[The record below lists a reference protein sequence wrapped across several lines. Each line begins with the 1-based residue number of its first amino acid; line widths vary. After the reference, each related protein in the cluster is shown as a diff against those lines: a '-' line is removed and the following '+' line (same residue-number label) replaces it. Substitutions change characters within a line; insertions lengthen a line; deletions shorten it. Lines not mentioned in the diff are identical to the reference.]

1 MATTKKATSKPKKK
15 MGRKPKEISKET
27 FEKLCYIQCTESEI
41 CSVLQICED
50 TLNAWCKRTYDL
62 TFSDAY
68 KKYSENGKMSLRRM
82 QFKLAQKY
90 PAMAIFLGK
99 QYLGQRDV
107 VEQNDNAK
115 IEVVTEVPEDD

>member
-1 MATTKKATSKPKKK
+1 MATTKKTTSKHKKK

-27 FEKLCYIQCTESEI
+27 FEKLCNIQCTESEI

-50 TLNAWCKRTYDL
+50 TLNAWCKREYDL

>member
-1 MATTKKATSKPKKK
+1 MATTKKSTSKPKKK

-27 FEKLCYIQCTESEI
+27 FEKLCNIQCTESEI

-50 TLNAWCKRTYDL
+50 TLNSWCKRTYDL

>member
-1 MATTKKATSKPKKK
+1 MATTKKTTSKPKKK
-15 MGRKPKEISKET
+15 MGRPPKEINKET
-27 FEKLCYIQCTESEI
+27 FEKLCNIQCTSSEI
-41 CSVLQICED
+41 CSVLQVSDSTLSRWCE
-50 TLNAWCKRTYDL
+50 KEYQM
-62 TFSDAY
+62 TFEDAY

>member
-1 MATTKKATSKPKKK
+1 MATTKKTTSKSKKK

-27 FEKLCYIQCTESEI
+27 FEKLCNIQCTESEI

-82 QFKLAQKY
+82 QFRLAQKY